1 MRILDSVKDEDDNN
15 MMDFMRSCPSP
26 NKLFPENVRRPLRDL
41 VSGICPRI
49 SNTNRLR
56 ASDFQASNSDHL
68 RKVFDMGITMVSLG
82 NGKVQLLHS
91 FYNVSIKDLTGPWN
105 ILVIYILFRQ
115 SQQKKQNEDYCL
127 CKK

>member
-1 MRILDSVKDEDDNN
+1 MCISDSVKDEDDNN

-56 ASDFQASNSDHL
+56 ATDFQASNSDHL

-91 FYNVSIKDLTGPWN
+91 FYNVSIINLATCCN
-105 ILVIYILFRQ
+105 ILMINIILRQ
-115 SQQKKQNEDYCL
+115 NQQKKQNEDYYL

>member
-1 MRILDSVKDEDDNN
+1 

-91 FYNVSIKDLTGPWN
+91 FYNVSWVNLHHMLQYLNGN
-105 ILVIYILFRQ
+105 CNFRQ
-115 SQQKKQNEDYCL
+115 NPQRKQSEDYYL

>member
-1 MRILDSVKDEDDNN
+1 MHRARTNCVCISASVKDEDDNN

-91 FYNVSIKDLTGPWN
+91 FYNVSIINVQHMYL
-105 ILVIYILFRQ
+105 
-115 SQQKKQNEDYCL
+115 
-127 CKK
+127 